1 MNIADYIAEIPDYP
15 KPGVLFRDITTLL
28 ADGEAFHEAI
38 DQMAA
43 KVADLDFDLIIGS
56 EARGFLFGTPL
67 AYKLHKPFA
76 LVRKKGK
83 LPRQTVSADYALE
96 YGTATLEMHKD
107 SIKPGQKVL
116 IVDDLMATG
125 GTIQAMAKLTETLGG
140 TVAGVLVLM
149 ELKDLGC
156 REILKDYRLES
167 VVVY

>member
-38 DQMAA
+38 EQMAA

-96 YGTATLEMHKD
+96 YGTATLEMHRD
-107 SIKPGQKVL
+107 SIQPGQKVL

-125 GTIQAMAKLTETLGG
+125 GTIQAMARLTETLGG
-140 TVAGVLVLM
+140 SVAGVLVLM

>member
-38 DQMAA
+38 EQMAA

-67 AYKLHKPFA
+67 AYKLRKPFA

-125 GTIQAMAKLTETLGG
+125 GTIQAMAQLTETLGG

-149 ELKDLGC
+149 ELKDLGG

>member
-67 AYKLHKPFA
+67 AYKLRKPFA

-96 YGTATLEMHKD
+96 YGTATLEMHQD

-116 IVDDLMATG
+116 IVDDLIATG
-125 GTIQAMAKLTETLGG
+125 GTIQAMARLTETLGG
-140 TVAGVLVLM
+140 SVAGVLVLM
-149 ELKDLGC
+149 ELKDLGG

>member
-1 MNIADYIAEIPDYP
+1 MNLDDYITKIPDHP
-15 KPGVLFRDITTLL
+15 KPGVLFRDITSLL
-28 ADGEAFHEAI
+28 ANGPAFHEAI

-43 KVADLDFDLIIGS
+43 KVADLDFDVIIGS
-56 EARGFLFGTPL
+56 EARGFIFGTPL
-67 AYKLHKPFA
+67 AYLLKKPFV

-83 LPRQTVSADYALE
+83 LPRQTVSVEYDLE
-96 YGTATLEMHKD
+96 YGTATLEMHQD

>member
-1 MNIADYIAEIPDYP
+1 MNIADDIAAMPDYP
-15 KPGVLFRDITTLL
+15 KPGVLFRDTTTML

-38 DQMAA
+38 EQMAA
-43 KVADLDFDLIIGS
+43 KVSDLDFDLIIGS

-107 SIKPGQKVL
+107 SIQPGQKVL

-125 GTIQAMAKLTETLGG
+125 GTIQAMARLTETLGG

>member
-67 AYKLHKPFA
+67 AYKLRKPFA

-96 YGTATLEMHKD
+96 YGTATLEMHQD
-107 SIKPGQKVL
+107 SIQPGQKGL

-125 GTIQAMAKLTETLGG
+125 GSIQAMARLTETLGG

>member
-43 KVADLDFDLIIGS
+43 KVADLDFDVIIGS

-107 SIKPGQKVL
+107 SIQPGQKVL
-116 IVDDLMATG
+116 IVDDLIATG
-125 GTIQAMAKLTETLGG
+125 GTIQAMAQLTEILGG
-140 TVAGVLVLM
+140 SVAGVLVLM
-149 ELKDLGC
+149 ELKDLGG

>member
-67 AYKLHKPFA
+67 AYKLRKPFA

-107 SIKPGQKVL
+107 SIQPGQKVL

-125 GTIQAMAKLTETLGG
+125 GTIRAMAQLTETLGG

-156 REILKDYRLES
+156 REMLKDYRLES